1 MSPYLEKY
9 KQNIAI
15 DMRKR
20 GFSYSEIENRIHVP
34 KSTLSYWLKKVKLTS
49 EQVKKLNDK
58 RTEVAK
64 ANALKKNSRTSR
76 MIEEVKESSSRD
88 VKEISKKELWLMG
101 VVLYWKNGNKSDLKK
116 GVHFS
121 SSDPD
126 MIKLFLK
133 WLRDVGCVE
142 DKEIRFDI
150 FQKGS
155 KVGKKN
161 SPDELINY
169 WAKITGFSKEYFPRV
184 YYQKKTTNPSTR
196 AKHGTGRNNRPQYQS
211 TAEPEQSTVHGRE
224 ARYGARQ
231 PTTDN
236 YGFLRVKVAQSSM
249 LARQISGWIEGIKRI
264 NNL

>member
-1 MSPYLEKY
+1 MEKY

-15 DMRKR
+15 EMRKR
-20 GFSYSEIENRIHVP
+20 GFSYSEIENRMHIP
-34 KSTLSYWLKKVKLTS
+34 RSTLSYWLKNIKLTP
-49 EQVKKLNDK
+49 EQTKKLNDK

-64 ANALKKNSRTSR
+64 ANALKKVSRTSK
-76 MIEEVKESSSRD
+76 MIEEIKNSSSQD

-133 WLRDVGCVE
+133 WLREVGGVE

-150 FQKGS
+150 FIKWS
-155 KVGKKN
+155 KTSKKN
-161 SPDELINY
+161 SSDEIIDY
-169 WAKITGFSKEYFPRV
+169 WAKVTGFSKEHFSNIYF
-184 YYQKKTTNPSTR
+184 QKASK
-196 AKHGTGRNNRPQYQS
+196 K
-211 TAEPEQSTVHGRE
+211 RE
-224 ARYGARQ
+224 SG
-231 PTTDN
+231 N
-236 YGFLRVKVAQSSM
+236 GFLRIKVAQSSM
-249 LARQISGWIEGIKRI
+249 LARQIAGWIEGLKKT